1 MKKIFELAKKAGAC
15 KDRGLDVI
23 ANSKSVVDL
32 IELMLSPQGIEFCM
46 ENRFPSM
53 DILKQYRDEL
63 AAHAVYI
70 EGTHT
75 VTGSGQILVFGGQV
89 DIDASGFDV
98 VEVFATNDAFVNVV
112 ARDNAFVSVELH
124 HSARMNFEKYGL
136 AKVKEFKK

>member
-32 IELMLSPQGIEFCM
+32 IKLMISPQGIEFCM
-46 ENRFPSM
+46 ENRFPSLEVM
-53 DILKQYRDEL
+53 QHHRDEL
-63 AAHAVYI
+63 TSHAVYI
-70 EGTHT
+70 DGAHT
-75 VTGSGQILVFGGQV
+75 VTGSGKILVFGGQV
-89 DIDASGFDV
+89 DIKAGSFDV
-98 VEVFATNDAFVNVV
+98 VEIFATNDAFVNVV

-136 AKVKEFKK
+136 AKIKEFKK